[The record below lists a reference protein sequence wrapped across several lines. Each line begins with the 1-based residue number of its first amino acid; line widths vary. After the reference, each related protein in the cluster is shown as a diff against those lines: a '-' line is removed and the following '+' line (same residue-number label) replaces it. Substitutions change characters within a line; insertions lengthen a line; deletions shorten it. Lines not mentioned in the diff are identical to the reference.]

1 MRRLI
6 IPFIPFIAAAFIG
19 ISAASAQTPK
29 DVRAVAKQ
37 GQSAIPTVA
46 QYLNSPTL
54 DTRIEV
60 IKQLIAIGGKDTIDP
75 LIRGTQDAD
84 PEVQIRATD
93 GLVNFYMPGYVR
105 QGLGSSVVRAGA
117 SLRARFSD
125 TNDQVIEGFVT
136 VRPEVIAAL
145 GKLARGGASMDA
157 RANACRAIGI
167 LRGQAALPDVIE
179 ALRTNDNR
187 VMYEG
192 LVAVQKIRD
201 PSAGPRITYLLR
213 DLDDRVQAAA
223 IEAVGLLRTTEAR
236 TALRDIVNHPR
247 NNKSERAALA
257 SLAFIPEAQDRA
269 LFQRYLGSKDDRLR
283 ASADEGLGRI
293 GDRAD
298 KGALE
303 QSWKNEEK
311 MLPRLASA
319 FGLTMD
325 GNLDLGDEAPFRYL
339 INTLNS
345 VAYRDVAAAYLIEA
359 ARRPEVQ
366 KTLYK
371 LLEQGSRDEK
381 IQLSRVL
388 SASGDEGSVPYLEK
402 MSRDND
408 GEVAQEGL
416 RALRSL
422 RARLKI

>member
-1 MRRLI
+1 MRRLTYA
-6 IPFIPFIAAAFIG
+6 FIAACIAV
-19 ISAASAQTPK
+19 SAATAQTPK

-37 GQSAIPTVA
+37 GPSAIPAVT
-46 QYLNSPTL
+46 QYLNSQNV

-60 IKQLIAIGGKDTIDP
+60 IRQLIALGGKDTIDP

-84 PEVQIRATD
+84 AEVQIRATD
-93 GLVNFYMPGYVR
+93 GLVNFYLPGYVR

-117 SLRARFSD
+117 SLRAKFSD
-125 TNDQVIEGFVT
+125 TNDQVIDGFVT

-167 LRGQAALPDVIE
+167 LRGQAALPDLIE

-187 VMYEG
+187 VMYEA
-192 LVAVQKIRD
+192 LVAVEKIRD
-201 PSAGPRITYLLR
+201 PSAGPKITYLLR
-213 DLDDRVQAAA
+213 DLDDRVQSAA
-223 IEAVGLLRTTEAR
+223 IEAVGLLRTEEAR

-247 NNKSERAALA
+247 NNRSERSALA
-257 SLAFIPEAQDRA
+257 SLAFMPEAQDRA
-269 LFQRYLGSKDDRLR
+269 VFHRYLGSKDDKLR
-283 ASADEGLGRI
+283 ASAAEGLSRI
-293 GDRAD
+293 ADPAD
-298 KGALE
+298 KTTLE
-303 QSWKNEEK
+303 QSWKSEEK
-311 MLPRLASA
+311 MLPRLAAA
-319 FGLTMD
+319 FGLAMD

-359 ARRPEVQ
+359 ARRTEVR
-366 KTLYK
+366 KALYK
-371 LLEQGSRDEK
+371 PLEEGTRDEK

-388 SASGDEGSVPYLEK
+388 AASGDEGSVPHLEK
-402 MSRDND
+402 MSRDSD
-408 GEVAQEGL
+408 GDVAQEGL